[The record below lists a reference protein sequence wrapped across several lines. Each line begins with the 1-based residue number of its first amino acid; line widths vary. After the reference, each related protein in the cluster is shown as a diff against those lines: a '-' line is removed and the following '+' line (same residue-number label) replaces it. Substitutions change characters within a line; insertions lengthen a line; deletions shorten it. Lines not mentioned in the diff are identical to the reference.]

1 MINCM
6 RINESVI
13 GEMIRLGVKK
23 KIVERHEDESDAM
36 TGDSDKGMSDKA
48 AKNLK
53 DSYDNY
59 FTRGKKAKEK
69 GESNKPPFHLTG
81 ENKKEWLEGY
91 NSVKESEDEMDD
103 RESEMVHISKI
114 RPDDV
119 VRHNGKTLTVGN
131 KDIKHGGFM
140 GSTLFGDSYKLGK
153 DKVERVLVNKKKSVK
168 ESEDEGSKEENDA
181 SGKGV
186 DDFKAGKDCKP
197 PSSYSEKQ
205 KAAYREGYKYAEDRD
220 STKRANDAN
229 HEMNENEDHENGK
242 DEKKYRVGGHK
253 KKFTLKDAK
262 QKAEEIRKKT
272 GIIVSVEKIDESED
286 HDEEKETQEDP
297 TREKLETAK
306 DEADEKKGGPAE
318 LAADLRVSVRIE
330 KMGIG
335 RYKRMLTKHELSSD
349 DEEWLKK
356 RIQDLEDCVKAMEA
370 KIPDLEKEA
379 EGKDIKESM
388 IKGIRQA
395 IFELAKG

>member
-1 MINCM
+1 M
-6 RINESVI
+6 RINESVMEVMRGYAKTPSKI
-13 GEMIRLGVKK
+13 ISEVEKKLGKPVDEHKWDKAKKLAEKKFGRGDENRFYSYTMGIYKKMMGEAS
-23 KIVERHEDESDAM
+23 EEQNDAM
-36 TGDSDKGMSDKA
+36 TGDNDKGLSDKA

-59 FTRGKKAKEK
+59 FTRGKKAREK
-69 GESNKPPFHLTG
+69 GESNKPPFYLTG

-91 NSVKESEDEMDD
+91 NSVKESEDE
-103 RESEMVHISKI
+103 
-114 RPDDV
+114 
-119 VRHNGKTLTVGN
+119 
-131 KDIKHGGFM
+131 
-140 GSTLFGDSYKLGK
+140 
-153 DKVERVLVNKKKSVK
+153 
-168 ESEDEGSKEENDA
+168 GSKEELDA
-181 SGKGV
+181 AGQGG

-205 KAAYREGYKYAEDRD
+205 KDAYREGYKYAEDRD
-220 STKRANDAN
+220 STKRGNDAN
-229 HEMNENEDHENGK
+229 HEMNENEDHENGE

>member
-6 RINESVI
+6 RINESVMEVMRGYAKTPSKI
-13 GEMIRLGVKK
+13 ISEVEKKLGKPVDEHKWDKAKKLAEKKFGRGDENRFYSYTMEIYKKMMGEAS
-23 KIVERHEDESDAM
+23 EYQNDAM
-36 TGDSDKGMSDKA
+36 TSDDDKENKQGYNKPADAFSRGAAAKRKGLKLEKSPMQSDSDFA
-48 AKNLK
+48 E
-53 DSYDNY
+53 
-59 FTRGKKAKEK
+59 FKK
-69 GESNKPPFHLTG
+69 
-81 ENKKEWLEGY
+81 GY
-91 NSVKESEDEMDD
+91 N
-103 RESEMVHISKI
+103 
-114 RPDDV
+114 
-119 VRHNGKTLTVGN
+119 
-131 KDIKHGGFM
+131 
-140 GSTLFGDSYKLGK
+140 
-153 DKVERVLVNKKKSVK
+153 SVK
-168 ESEDEGSKEENDA
+168 ESEDEGSKEELDA
-181 SGKGV
+181 AGQGG

-229 HEMNENEDHENGK
+229 HEMNENEDHENGE
-242 DEKKYRVGGHK
+242 DEKKYSVGGHK

-356 RIQDLEDCVKAMEA
+356 RIEDLEDCIKSMEA
-370 KIPDLEKEA
+370 KIPELEKEA